1 MFNDRDLGI
10 LGAGALLAVLCLF
23 LPFSFVGKVV
33 VGFLVLVGFMALAL
47 LRLGP
52 DRVPPEVWL
61 TRRFRYSMQTRQYV
75 NQQTATRKTES
86 VQPSQKQKPERPV
99 AEQRAPTIMTNPT
112 TPMIAIEV
120 MRLPPKAIPAVP
132 CKMKYR
138 PPSSATTI
146 SNPAINTQASRAM
159 ARICCMMGSNIKFF
173 SLSLSTGSEKPG
185 GQWNGSTGD
194 DHAKECLAAFDQR
207 ICK

>member
-23 LPFSFVGKVV
+23 LPFSFAGKVV

-75 NQQTATRKTES
+75 NQQTATRKAENVQEQKKQRPERSKVEHEQSAPAFHTS
-86 VQPSQKQKPERPV
+86 NVQPVTHPIDLAWNEVGVYPLLTALLGV
-99 AEQRAPTIMTNPT
+99 VGVYFAVWLANGGAE
-112 TPMIAIEV
+112 E
-120 MRLPPKAIPAVP
+120 
-132 CKMKYR
+132 
-138 PPSSATTI
+138 
-146 SNPAINTQASRAM
+146 
-159 ARICCMMGSNIKFF
+159 
-173 SLSLSTGSEKPG
+173 LSI
-185 GQWNGSTGD
+185 W
-194 DHAKECLAAFDQR
+194 FR
-207 ICK
+207 

>member
-23 LPFSFVGKVV
+23 LPLSFAGKVV
-33 VGFLVLVGFMALAL
+33 IGFLVLIGFMALAL

-52 DRVPPEVWL
+52 DRVPLEVWL

-99 AEQRAPTIMTNPT
+99 KERPTIEHSAPSFSAPSVVHPIDLAWN
-112 TPMIAIEV
+112 EV
-120 MRLPPKAIPAVP
+120 GVYPLLTALLGVLGIYFAVWL
-132 CKMKYR
+132 
-138 PPSSATTI
+138 A
-146 SNPAINTQASRAM
+146 N
-159 ARICCMMGSNIKFF
+159 
-173 SLSLSTGSEKPG
+173 G
-185 GQWNGSTGD
+185 GAQ
-194 DHAKECLAAFDQR
+194 ELAFWFTWR
-207 ICK
+207 

>member
-23 LPFSFVGKVV
+23 LPFSFAGKVV

-86 VQPSQKQKPERPV
+86 VQPSQKQKPERPLK
-99 AEQRAPTIMTNPT
+99 ERPTIEHSAPSFSAPSVVHPIDLAWNDVGVYPLLT
-112 TPMIAIEV
+112 ALLGV
-120 MRLPPKAIPAVP
+120 VGVYFAVWL
-132 CKMKYR
+132 
-138 PPSSATTI
+138 A
-146 SNPAINTQASRAM
+146 NGGAEE
-159 ARICCMMGSNIKFF
+159 
-173 SLSLSTGSEKPG
+173 LSL
-185 GQWNGSTGD
+185 W
-194 DHAKECLAAFDQR
+194 FR
-207 ICK
+207 

>member
-23 LPFSFVGKVV
+23 LPLSFAGKVV
-33 VGFLVLVGFMALAL
+33 IGFLVLIGFMALAL

-52 DRVPPEVWL
+52 DRVPLEVWL

-99 AEQRAPTIMTNPT
+99 KERPT
-112 TPMIAIEV
+112 TEHSAPSFSAPSVVHPIDLAWNEV
-120 MRLPPKAIPAVP
+120 GVYPLLTALLGVVGVYFAVWL
-132 CKMKYR
+132 
-138 PPSSATTI
+138 A
-146 SNPAINTQASRAM
+146 NGGAVE
-159 ARICCMMGSNIKFF
+159 
-173 SLSLSTGSEKPG
+173 LSF
-185 GQWNGSTGD
+185 W
-194 DHAKECLAAFDQR
+194 FR
-207 ICK
+207 

>member
-23 LPFSFVGKVV
+23 LPFSFAGKVV

-75 NQQTATRKTES
+75 NQQTATRKTENT
-86 VQPSQKQKPERPV
+86 QQTLKQKPERPTF
-99 AEQRAPTIMTNPT
+99 EREHGAPSFNTHHAQP
-112 TPMIAIEV
+112 V
-120 MRLPPKAIPAVP
+120 MRPIDLAWNEVGVYPLLTVLLGVVGIYFAVWL
-132 CKMKYR
+132 
-138 PPSSATTI
+138 A
-146 SNPAINTQASRAM
+146 NGGAQE
-159 ARICCMMGSNIKFF
+159 
-173 SLSLSTGSEKPG
+173 LSIWFT
-185 GQWNGSTGD
+185 W
-194 DHAKECLAAFDQR
+194 R
-207 ICK
+207 